1 MNYMNTT
8 PPYFHKPAVFISR
21 VAGAICFG
29 HTGISFTDASCGSG
43 YWFHPDGMDQAI
55 HVQPNEVWFDEDA
68 YAAGPPNYK

>member
-1 MNYMNTT
+1 MNYMNIN

-21 VAGAICFG
+21 VNDNICFG

-43 YWFHPDGMDQAI
+43 YWFHPDGMERVI
-55 HVQPNEVWFDEDA
+55 HVQPTEVWFDEDA